1 MKRALVAAVLLA
13 ASLTSAGGA
22 IDGHELLRDCRTF
35 ASPGARLT
43 TYEQGFCAGFVSGA
57 SELTRLLNA
66 NLWAQKRFCE
76 PKAGHQVD
84 IMTELLARYL
94 INHPEKRDQHGFM
107 LLTDALAVAYPCK
120 EQHQ

>member
-1 MKRALVAAVLLA
+1 MPTFGRRRGS
-13 ASLTSAGGA
+13 ASQK
-22 IDGHELLRDCRTF
+22 
-35 ASPGARLT
+35 
-43 TYEQGFCAGFVSGA
+43 QGI
-57 SELTRLLNA
+57 RY
-66 NLWAQKRFCE
+66 
-76 PKAGHQVD
+76 D